1 MVSLKISFNRYNSD
15 DETEGVCDRYGRRD
29 RCTRGLYWGN
39 LTDRDH
45 LEDLGVKH
53 EIILKWFFRMG
64 M

>member
-1 MVSLKISFNRYNSD
+1 MRY
-15 DETEGVCDRYGRRD
+15 DRYGRRE

-45 LEDLGVKH
+45 LEDLGVKD